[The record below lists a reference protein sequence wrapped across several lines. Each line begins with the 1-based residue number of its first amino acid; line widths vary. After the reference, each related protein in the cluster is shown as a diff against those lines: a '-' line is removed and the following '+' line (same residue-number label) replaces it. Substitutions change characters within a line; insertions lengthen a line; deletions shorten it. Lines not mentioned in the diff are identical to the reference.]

1 MNQPSAK
8 AAKAKKSKDRVVC
21 FCYSVAESIIV
32 QAIQNG
38 CSSLMDIRRETY
50 ASTGC
55 AGCSEEVKKL
65 LKKHATKAEKAE
77 KAESGTEGGSTPP
90 QGKVSNG

>member
-1 MNQPSAK
+1 MNQP
-8 AAKAKKSKDRVVC
+8 AAKGKKPKDRVVC
-21 FCYSVAESIIV
+21 FCYSVPESTII

-65 LKKHATKAEKAE
+65 LKKHAQKQDGGTQGGETPPAS
-77 KAESGTEGGSTPP
+77 SGP